1 MKIILMGYMGSG
13 KSSVGK
19 KLASA
24 LQLPFKDM
32 DSEIEKA
39 EGSSVS
45 EIFAKKGEIYFRR
58 VENQILKNL
67 LQQADSFVLA
77 TGGGTPCYG
86 DAIEVIL
93 KTSKIISIYLKA
105 PIPTLVRRLYDE
117 NDGRPLLAHL
127 NSEEVLEDFIRKH
140 LFERAFY
147 YNQAHMTV
155 EAGEE
160 NTDKI
165 VENIIA
171 GLF

>member
-1 MKIILMGYMGSG
+1 MGSG

-93 KTSKIISIYLKA
+93 KTSKVISIYLKA
-105 PIPTLVRRLYDE
+105 PIPTLVRRLY
-117 NDGRPLLAHL
+117 AHL

>member
-32 DSEIEKA
+32 DSEIENA

-86 DAIEVIL
+86 DAMEVIL
-93 KTSKIISIYLKA
+93 KTSNVISIYLKV

-117 NDGRPLLAHL
+117 KHGRPLLAHL
-127 NSEEVLEDFIRKH
+127 NSEDVLEDFIRKH

-155 EAGEE
+155 EADEA